1 MRILQ
6 VLPALNSGGVERGT
20 VDFAREIVKL
30 GHESIVLS
38 SGGRMVKDLETAG
51 TRHITLPVHRKSL
64 SSLKMVRPVR
74 RLLEELKP
82 DVVHVRSRIP
92 AWVVWL
98 AWRKMPRATRPRLIS
113 TFHGLYSVSF
123 YSAIMAKAER
133 IIAISQTVYDYIL
146 ENYAVDPA
154 RLTLIHR
161 GVDDSVFTP
170 GSPDPVW
177 LEKLVGDYPA
187 IAGKRIILMPGRLSR
202 WKGQEAFL
210 DMMVK
215 IIAAR
220 PDCHGVVVGDAD
232 PEKAHY
238 REELKQKAQTLGL
251 AQHVTF
257 VGHRSDILQFYR
269 LADIVCHM
277 SSKPEPFGR
286 TLTEALAC
294 GSKVVAFD
302 RGGATESLSACFP
315 EGLVPPDDLER
326 FAERVLA
333 LSGQQKNIVV
343 KPEFL
348 LAHQVE
354 ATLNVYRQALAT
366 PR

>member
-30 GHESIVLS
+30 GHESIVMS
-38 SGGRMVKDLETAG
+38 SGGRMVKDLEANG

-64 SSLKMVRPVR
+64 TSLKMVAPVR
-74 RLLEELKP
+74 RLLQELKP
-82 DVVHVRSRIP
+82 DIVHVRSRIP
-92 AWVVWL
+92 AWIVWL
-98 AWRKMPRATRPRLIS
+98 AWRKMPKATRPRLIS

-123 YSAIMAKAER
+123 YSAIMARAER
-133 IIAISQTVYDYIL
+133 TIAISHVVYDYIL
-146 ENYAVDPA
+146 KNYRVDPSKV
-154 RLTLIHR
+154 TLIHR
-161 GVDDSVFTP
+161 GVDDSAFTP
-170 GSPDPVW
+170 GTPDAAW
-177 LEKLVGDYPA
+177 LATLQQDYPH
-187 IAGKRIILMPGRLSR
+187 ITGKHIILMPGRLSR

-215 IIAAR
+215 IVAKR
-220 PDCHGVVVGDAD
+220 PDCHGIVVGDAD

-238 REELKQKAQTLGL
+238 REELKQKAQALGL

-286 TLTEALAC
+286 TLTEALC
-294 GSKVVAFD
+294 SGSKVIAFD

-315 EGLVPPDDLER
+315 EGLVPPDDLDR
-326 FAERVLA
+326 FAERVLT
-333 LSGQQKNIVV
+333 LLGQKKTIVV

-348 LAHQVE
+348 LAHQV
-354 ATLNVYRQALAT
+354 ASTLNVYRQALDA

>member
-38 SGGRMVKDLETAG
+38 SGGRMVKDLEASG

-74 RLLEELKP
+74 KLLEELKP

-92 AWVVWL
+92 AWIVWL
-98 AWRKMPRATRPRLIS
+98 AWRSMPRATRPRLIS

-133 IIAISQTVYDYIL
+133 IIAISQTVYDYIVKS
-146 ENYAVDPA
+146 YAVDPA
-154 RLTLIHR
+154 KLTLIHR

-170 GSPDPVW
+170 GSPDPAW
-177 LEKLVGDYPA
+177 LETLVRDHPA

-215 IIAAR
+215 IVATR

-238 REELKQKAQTLGL
+238 REELKHKAQSLGL
-251 AQHVTF
+251 SQHVTF

-315 EGLVPPDDLER
+315 EGLVPSDDIER

-333 LSGQQKNIVV
+333 LSGQPKKIVV
-343 KPEFL
+343 KAEFL

-354 ATLNVYRQALAT
+354 ATLNVYRQAMSA

>member
-20 VDFAREIVKL
+20 VDFAREIVKR

-38 SGGRMVKDLETAG
+38 SGGRMVKDLESAG
-51 TRHITLPVHRKSL
+51 TLHITLPIHRKSL
-64 SSLKMVRPVR
+64 ASLKQVGPVR

-82 DVVHVRSRIP
+82 DIVHVRSRVP
-92 AWVVWL
+92 AWIVWL
-98 AWRKMPRATRPRLIS
+98 AWRKLPRATRPRLIS
-113 TFHGLYSVSF
+113 TFHGLYSVSV
-123 YSAIMAKAER
+123 YSAIMARAER
-133 IIAISQTVYDYIL
+133 TIAISQTVYDYVL
-146 ENYAVDPA
+146 KNYRIDPA
-154 RLTLIHR
+154 RVTLIHR
-161 GVDDSVFTP
+161 GVDDAVFKP
-170 GSPDPVW
+170 GPPDAEW
-177 LEKLVGDYPA
+177 LSQLQRDYPQL
-187 IAGKRIILMPGRLSR
+187 IDKRIILMPGRLSR

-210 DMMVK
+210 EMMAKLV
-215 IIAAR
+215 ARR
-220 PDCHGVVVGDAD
+220 PDCHGVIVGDAD

-238 REELKQKAQTLGL
+238 REELKQKAVQLGL
-251 AQHVTF
+251 VNHVSF
-257 VGHRSDILQFYR
+257 MGHRSDILQFYR

-286 TLTEALAC
+286 TLTEALAS
-294 GSKVVAFD
+294 GAKMVAFD

-315 EGLVPPDDLER
+315 QGLVPADDIEA
-326 FAERVLA
+326 FARRVQDLI
-333 LSGQQKNIVV
+333 GKPVDIQV

-354 ATLNVYRQALAT
+354 ATLNVYRAALAS

>member
-1 MRILQ
+1 MRVLQ

-20 VDFAREIVKL
+20 VDFAREIVRR
-30 GHESIVLS
+30 GHESIVVS
-38 SGGRMVKDLETAG
+38 SGGRMVKDLEQEG

-64 SSLKMVRPVR
+64 SSFKMVVPMRQ
-74 RLLEELKP
+74 LLEDLKP

-92 AWVVWL
+92 AWIVWL
-98 AWRKMPRATRPRLIS
+98 AWRKMPSKSRPRLVS

-123 YSAIMAKAER
+123 YSAIMARAER
-133 IIAISQTVYDYIL
+133 TIAISRTVHEYIL
-146 ENYAVDPA
+146 KNYSIDPA
-154 RLTLIHR
+154 KVTLIHR
-161 GVDDSVFTP
+161 GVDDSTFNP
-170 GSPDPVW
+170 GAPDVGW
-177 LEKLVGDYPA
+177 LQALHNEYPALVGKT
-187 IAGKRIILMPGRLSR
+187 IVLMPGRLSR

-210 DMMVK
+210 DMMTRIVS
-215 IIAAR
+215 AR

-238 REELKQKAQTLGL
+238 RDELKQKAIALGL
-251 AQHVTF
+251 ADKVTF

-286 TLTEALAC
+286 TLTEALAS
-294 GSKVVAFD
+294 GSKVIAFD

-315 EGLVPPDDLER
+315 EGLVPPDDIDG
-326 FAERVLA
+326 FADRVLA
-333 LSGQQKNIVV
+333 LLGQPRQIVV
-343 KPEFL
+343 RPEFL
-348 LAHQVE
+348 LEHQVE
-354 ATLNVYRQALAT
+354 STLNVYRQLLAS

>member
-20 VDFAREIVKL
+20 VDFAREIVRL

-38 SGGRMVKDLETAG
+38 SGGRMVRDLESAG
-51 TRHITLPVHRKSL
+51 TRHIVMPVHRKSL
-64 SSLKMVRPVR
+64 ASLKMVAPVR

-92 AWVVWL
+92 AWIVWL
-98 AWRKMPRATRPRLIS
+98 AWRKMPRATRPRLVS

-123 YSAIMAKAER
+123 YSAIMARAER
-133 IIAISQTVYDYIL
+133 TVAISQIVYDYIL
-146 ENYAVDPA
+146 KNYRVDRA
-154 RLTLIHR
+154 KVTLIHR

-170 GSPDPVW
+170 GPPDAAW
-177 LEKLVGDYPA
+177 LEALLRDYPA
-187 IAGKRIILMPGRLSR
+187 LAGKQIILMPGRLSR
-202 WKGQEAFL
+202 WKGQEEFL
-210 DMMVK
+210 DMLPK
-215 IIAAR
+215 IIARR

-238 REELKQKAQTLGL
+238 REELKQKACALGL
-251 AQHVTF
+251 ENHVTF

-277 SSKPEPFGR
+277 SNKPEPFGR
-286 TLTEALAC
+286 TLTEALAS

-315 EGLVPPDDLER
+315 EGLVPADDLDR

-333 LSGQQKNIVV
+333 LLGKQMEIVV

-354 ATLNVYRQALAT
+354 ATLNVYRQLLAS

>member
-38 SGGRMVKDLETAG
+38 SGGRMVKDLEAAG
-51 TRHITLPVHRKSL
+51 TRHICLPVHRKSL

-74 RLLEELKP
+74 KLLEELKP

-92 AWVVWL
+92 AWIVWL
-98 AWRKMPRATRPRLIS
+98 AWRKMPKESRPRLIS

-123 YSAIMAKAER
+123 YSAIMARAER
-133 IIAISQTVYDYIL
+133 VIAISQTVYDYVL
-146 ENYAVDPA
+146 KNYAVAPA
-154 RLTLIHR
+154 KLTLIHR

-170 GSPDPVW
+170 GAPDPVW
-177 LEKLVGDYPA
+177 LERLQSDYPA
-187 IAGKRIILMPGRLSR
+187 IVGKRIILMPGRLSR

-215 IIAAR
+215 IVAKQ

-238 REELKQKAQTLGL
+238 REELRQKAQALGL

-315 EGLVPPDDLER
+315 EGLVPPDDLDH

-333 LSGQQKNIVV
+333 LSGQRMTIVV
-343 KPEFL
+343 RPEFL

-354 ATLNVYRQALAT
+354 ATLKVYRDALSA